1 MEFSTHHDDDDSVRR
16 ELSEKVQDNEFKSL
30 LRSYYAF
37 QNKDRILTI
46 EASGVVANELKK
58 RGRVIGM
65 CNGCFDLTHLGH
77 VSLFEQAKSRCD
89 VLFVAVNSDQSVKS
103 LKGPTR
109 PFVDFKG
116 RLGMVASNRFVDYV
130 VMSEKTSH
138 LDVVDAV
145 KPSIYIATTETS
157 SKSPEAREI
166 LLYGGK
172 VEVVEMLPNYNT
184 TSIATKISRTE

>member
-1 MEFSTHHDDDDSVRR
+1 
-16 ELSEKVQDNEFKSL
+16 
-30 LRSYYAF
+30 
-37 QNKDRILTI
+37 
-46 EASGVVANELKK
+46 
-58 RGRVIGM
+58 
-65 CNGCFDLTHLGH
+65 
-77 VSLFEQAKSRCD
+77 
-89 VLFVAVNSDQSVKS
+89 
-103 LKGPTR
+103 
-109 PFVDFKG
+109 
-116 RLGMVASNRFVDYV
+116 
-130 VMSEKTSH
+130 MSEKTSH